1 MQVRSFTCFMCC
13 TFRQKLIL
21 LLLSSYDLEVEPGLD
36 YFISVGTDKP
46 CMMQYKVDGISLG
59 YNRPYSHPTSNM
71 YEGNLTRKDGVT
83 ETTSFRFN
91 IAQTRGDSVGQEA
104 SAAMMTGKVELV
116 VYELGAVTYKI
127 PKDISNKSQEEALEE
142 KSKLGAVEMKGKK
155 CLVST
160 AGNVSLNGNSNVKPE
175 SKAKSE
181 TKSKKPV
188 ASYQRGAYITTVTL
202 NYCSTVGL
210 ILNNILV
217 APPEKSAEDNNI
229 PMKKKAKRG
238 GHNMI

>member
-1 MQVRSFTCFMCC
+1 
-13 TFRQKLIL
+13 
-21 LLLSSYDLEVEPGLD
+21 
-36 YFISVGTDKP
+36 
-46 CMMQYKVDGISLG
+46 MQYKVDGISLG
-59 YNRPYSHPTSNM
+59 YNRPYSRPTSNM

-217 APPEKSAEDNNI
+217 APPEKSAEDNI

-238 GHNMI
+238 EHNMI